1 MRHDKCKDNWQML
14 LLFFSENEP
23 TKKLTEYWLLN
34 LHDTTTTLPTDFLWQ
49 KPWENTEMATCGK
62 ERETDFPRTLK
73 KKKHAYYGNSDAPDS
88 GIFCETLAKLSVSLD
103 SGKHLGVNNPRNNN
117 WKQEERQPNFHWI
130 GEIYISAYK
139 IKEITIWFCQ
149 NLWILGL
156 RVTLNRTVTYCTC
169 LKWFAI
175 I

>member
-1 MRHDKCKDNWQML
+1 
-14 LLFFSENEP
+14 
-23 TKKLTEYWLLN
+23 
-34 LHDTTTTLPTDFLWQ
+34 
-49 KPWENTEMATCGK
+49 MATCGK
-62 ERETDFPRTLK
+62 ERETDFPRTLKK

-175 I
+175 IYVVIHSMQHRLIELNSLIGLLLNVFLLLKRKSLGSKTTLRPTDFHCMESKKNK